1 VTSTPRDEAT
11 CLWAAGLRKKRYT
24 YALIAQMLV
33 STDSDVPRRM
43 DHCSLEGARKV
54 VAEGIRIEN
63 AMIREEMEND
73 PYADGTRE
81 FILQRIRARVA
92 QVDELDAITEEA
104 WELVRQHPDKTII
117 DISPTLKW
125 VAEVRAKL
133 LGTDAETQTSPD
145 LPPGPDRDMERRI
158 MALGD
163 PGV

>member
-1 VTSTPRDEAT
+1 MTSTPRDEAT

-24 YALIAQMLV
+24 FVLIAQMLV
-33 STDSDVPRRM
+33 AEKKMP
-43 DHCSLEGARKV
+43 HCSLEGARKV

-63 AMIREEMEND
+63 AMIKEEMEND

-133 LGTDAETQTSPD
+133 LGTDAETQSSPD
-145 LPPGPDRDMERRI
+145 LPPGPDRDMERRV
-158 MALGD
+158 MAAGD